1 MMFTDFK
8 RLKNGGAYMNVK
20 LYNTT
25 SPKIQVNK
33 TITLVADI
41 DGEPHETVSE
51 TEMALRLTITQLTN
65 VQGSNFCYISD
76 TGKYYF
82 ISPNYEIEGHSVIIH
97 LKEDVLMS
105 LQTQLLAQTCT
116 ISRNENIRNAYL
128 YDEAYQIL
136 AYKKIVTKKF
146 PSGIDNNTII
156 LMTVG

>member
-1 MMFTDFK
+1 MMFLAFK
-8 RLKNGGAYMNVK
+8 RLKNGGTSMNVK

-33 TITLVADI
+33 TLNLVADI
-41 DGEPHETVSE
+41 DGEPHDIVSE
-51 TEMALRLTITQLTN
+51 TEMTLRLTVGHLQG
-65 VQGSNFCYISD
+65 VQGSNYCYVAD

-82 ISPNYEIEGHSVIIH
+82 ISPNYQIEGHSVIIN

-105 LQTQLLAQTCT
+105 LKTQLLAQTCT
-116 ISRNENIRNAYL
+116 ITRNENLRNAYL
-128 YDEAYQIL
+128 YDEAYQML